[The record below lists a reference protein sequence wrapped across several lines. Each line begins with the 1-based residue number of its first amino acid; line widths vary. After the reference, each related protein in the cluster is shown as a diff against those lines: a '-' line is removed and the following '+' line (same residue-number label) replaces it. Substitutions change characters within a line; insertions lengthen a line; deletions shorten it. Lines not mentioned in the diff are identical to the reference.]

1 MNGQIVH
8 IGLMQGTALLPW
20 MLVALDGIVRR
31 LRSGSGARGLLGYV
45 ILLGVSCGLA
55 TLAGD
60 PRAVSSAAI
69 VLLVYLI
76 ALVVRDRRRAGL
88 LVGAVVV
95 AAALGAF
102 LSAMQWLPGLGFLH
116 SSQRGVTVYDF
127 FGTGLITPSEMG
139 SLLVAPFLLGG
150 NSNFGMPVYG
160 GVYNLPELTIGVG
173 IMALVAFM
181 AYLPELARSL
191 FAYLRGDRAR
201 SGAAGGRR
209 PLGVWYVLAALGVVL
224 GLGIHTPLGHLLVHI
239 PLYGG
244 QRLQNRNV
252 VMLDLALVVLL
263 AYLVEDLFG
272 RRPGTRRASR
282 SDEAGGPDRPDGTD
296 EIGPPAAT
304 IGGPADATTAR
315 TVTPLTTWTSRLLA
329 LAPVLAAFALVGWAY
344 AAPVAVE
351 LHFGFAVVNPSLFDE
366 VTPYLASQLTVAGA
380 IGLYV
385 LFHRRLPRRAARFA
399 LVALILADLGIYVAF
414 ASYATAPSS
423 ILGQA
428 NPWSTAVARYT
439 GPNGRF
445 AIYNPLFQQPSP
457 DAFALLELGV
467 SDMNVL
473 QGNASVQG
481 YGSIV
486 DNTYEDATDT
496 HKYEDL
502 DTSRLD
508 DTTFDTLDTRALV
521 TLPTYFQEALPP
533 HSAIPV
539 AGAPAVTAT
548 GAPGPTTDA
557 PAPAPGATG
566 PWTLEP
572 HQSQTWLLAAPET
585 VVRLSV
591 VINPQLHGRPP
602 RCRHRGRAPWWN
614 PALRLGPRAR
624 GPGAIGTARRR
635 TRRPDRR
642 AEPVDG
648 HCDRRRGRRR
658 HPGTEPPPPPRR
670 LPAGSARAAA
680 LGLRGRDPRL
690 LRRVREHR
698 DPRTRLAA
706 ARQFDDAEHARAGTG
721 NGDDH
726 PQRPLR
732 GPDDGGRQPAPG
744 SAGAQRDVRAGVD
757 RTAHAGR
764 GGTDP
769 SHHLPPFRPGPS
781 GLDTGRPLPRD
792 VALRAAQPA
801 HRPGALG
808 ARRHLPGVVVRVRA
822 VAPPFSWQAPAATR
836 RFTAHVTSGANS
848 ASGPSAAVT

>member
-1 MNGQIVH
+1 MERRVDVPRDLAVRVPPPIAAWTVNYIAVPIVAGTGTYLLLRRLSCGPLSSTLGALAFTYAGFMNGQIVH

-116 SSQRGVTVYDF
+116 SSQRGVTAYDF
-127 FGTGLITPSEMG
+127 FGTGSITPSEMG

-602 RCRHRGRAPWWN
+602 RA
-614 PALRLGPRAR
+614 
-624 GPGAIGTARRR
+624 
-635 TRRPDRR
+635 
-642 AEPVDG
+642 
-648 HCDRRRGRRR
+648 
-658 HPGTEPPPPPRR
+658 
-670 LPAGSARAAA
+670 SASRSCP
-680 LGLRGRDPRL
+680 L
-690 LRRVREHR
+690 VE
-698 DPRTRLAA
+698 PRTSSRSPC
-706 ARQFDDAEHARAGTG
+706 ARAGR
-721 NGDDH
+721 NWH
-726 PQRPLR
+726 CPP
-732 GPDDGGRQPAPG
+732 PNAP
-744 SAGAQRDVRAGVD
+744 
-757 RTAHAGR
+757 
-764 GGTDP
+764 
-769 SHHLPPFRPGPS
+769 
-781 GLDTGRPLPRD
+781 
-792 VALRAAQPA
+792 
-801 HRPGALG
+801 
-808 ARRHLPGVVVRVRA
+808 
-822 VAPPFSWQAPAATR
+822 TR
-836 RFTAHVTSGANS
+836 S
-848 ASGPSAAVT
+848 PC